1 MYCIVLYCIVF
12 VFIFIFVYV
21 YVYETAVTYNDVHA
35 IPI

>member
-21 YVYETAVTYNDVHA
+21 YETAVTYNDVHT